1 MASLYETDFHAWTLA
16 RSARRTVTRAALVAF
31 FALAACGSP
40 PPRAPV
46 AGQQARAGVD
56 AATKAY
62 SDCVDRRAGIV
73 PVASDL
79 AGPIVAGVIRD
90 CRPVRLA
97 LLAKVAAFHK
107 LGHPAERQD
116 YADLVAEESVKD
128 VDGPIAAAAVIK
140 IVERQQ
146 AAGKTGK

>member
-1 MASLYETDFHAWTLA
+1 MIRYSTSIASVSVLLA
-16 RSARRTVTRAALVAF
+16 LD
-31 FALAACGSP
+31 ACGSP

-62 SDCVDRRAGIV
+62 SDCVDARAGVV
-73 PVASDL
+73 PVAGDL
-79 AGPIVAGVIRD
+79 AGPIVDRVVRD
-90 CRPVRLA
+90 CRPARLA

-140 IVERQQ
+140 VVERQQ
-146 AAGKTGK
+146 AAEKTGK